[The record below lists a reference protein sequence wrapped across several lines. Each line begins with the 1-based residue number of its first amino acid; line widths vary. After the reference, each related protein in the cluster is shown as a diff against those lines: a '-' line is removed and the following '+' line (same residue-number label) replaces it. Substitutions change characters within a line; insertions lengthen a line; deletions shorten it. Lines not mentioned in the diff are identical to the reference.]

1 MKQYKQLSLFSD
13 EELEILEVKKSDGKG
28 RKVLVELLESV
39 GSGVFHSEKEAREE
53 INEKL
58 EKILKLYNEFDPNVE
73 IKEQLSSM
81 GRVRL
86 VSFSKDLKEADRKE
100 ILKENLDI
108 YDKLCNLEINSLKD
122 FNLFVWVLLKA
133 SERSIIEN
141 VVPVEKATLIFVQEY
156 YSLLCTLK
164 EVLGV

>member
-1 MKQYKQLSLFSD
+1 MKQYEQLSLFSD
-13 EELEILEVKKSDGKG
+13 EELESLEEKKPDG

-39 GSGVFHSEKEAREE
+39 GAGVFHSEEEAREE

-58 EKILKLYNEFDPNVE
+58 ENILKLYNEFDPNVE

-86 VSFSKDLKEADRKE
+86 VSFSRDLKEADRKE
-100 ILKENLDI
+100 ILKENLDV
-108 YDKLCNLEINSLKD
+108 YDKLCNLEVNSLKD
-122 FNLFVWVLLKA
+122 FNLFVWILLKA
-133 SERSIIEN
+133 TERNIIEN

-164 EVLGV
+164 EVRGV